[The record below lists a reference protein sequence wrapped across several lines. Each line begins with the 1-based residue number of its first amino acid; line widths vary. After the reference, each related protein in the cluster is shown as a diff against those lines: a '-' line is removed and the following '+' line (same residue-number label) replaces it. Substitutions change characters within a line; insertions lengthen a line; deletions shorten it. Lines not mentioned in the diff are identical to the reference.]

1 MRKVHSSGIRGI
13 YPSALQLICAQ
24 QGPQVDFLDLSVFPA
39 PEPSFLIPA
48 GALTTRLFD
57 KRTSKAYSRVKIVRF
72 PHITSMLSR
81 RASYGILTSQ
91 FIRFSRIILRR
102 RDFILQMALLI
113 SALIAKGYSAARL
126 CRMTRRL
133 IARFPEVYPFAGRC
147 HLFRDIS
154 RTLHR
159 LGH

>member
-1 MRKVHSSGIRGI
+1 MLVGGCVGYVVVGVGQRNVRQDS
-13 YPSALQLICAQ
+13 CAAA
-24 QGPQVDFLDLSVFPA
+24 GDETPPA
-39 PEPSFLIPA
+39 S
-48 GALTTRLFD
+48 
-57 KRTSKAYSRVKIVRF
+57 
-72 PHITSMLSR
+72 
-81 RASYGILTSQ
+81 GILTSQ

-102 RDFILQMALLI
+102 SDFVWQMALLI
-113 SALIAKGYSAARL
+113 SSLVAKGYSAARL

-154 RTLHR
+154 RALHR